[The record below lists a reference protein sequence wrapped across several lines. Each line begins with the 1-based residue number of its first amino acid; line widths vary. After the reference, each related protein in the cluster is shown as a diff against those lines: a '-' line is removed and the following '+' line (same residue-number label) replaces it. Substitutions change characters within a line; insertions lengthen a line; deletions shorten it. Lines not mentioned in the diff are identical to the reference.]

1 MRQNGLVAD
10 DFRSSIWFAIA
21 FGYFVVIGAAL
32 GFITDQESSGTT
44 RWLAGASWLGVTLLI
59 VFGLRRRLGKGGN
72 GRHASSDK

>member
-1 MRQNGLVAD
+1 VAD

-44 RWLAGASWLGVTLLI
+44 RWLAGASWLG
-59 VFGLRRRLGKGGN
+59 GHPAHRLRAKEAPRE
-72 GRHASSDK
+72 GRQWTARVE